1 MYLSCGNIPFLTFKF
16 LNLGC
21 LEMPLQMKNL
31 TIILLL
37 CFSHTFC
44 MAQNSMDDAL
54 AFQYY
59 QQGQYQE
66 ASVLLEKLFTRTK
79 SDSYFDMYLNSLL
92 KIKKFEEAEKLVK
105 RLVKEN
111 PRNISYTIGMA
122 RVYQEKGQPDAA
134 AKKYAEIL
142 SNLPADEFAIRDI
155 ANRFYSFQAYDLA
168 ISTFIE
174 GRKVLKNDQL
184 FTYEMLS
191 IYRYKKDK
199 NMLVQEYVSALRYTP
214 DLLLQAQSV
223 LATVFEEKSD
233 YLLLQTALLKKI
245 QKEPEV
251 EVYTKLLIWQYLQQ
265 QEYEMALRQLIAQDK
280 RIKDDGF
287 ILFNSAN
294 TFLENKAYTTAIK
307 AFEYIISKG
316 KEHPYFLQA
325 KVEMINAKYQLLISG
340 QFDKTKINELANEYN
355 SILEEYGKN
364 PRTVFAL
371 RKWANLQA
379 FYLNDLPKA
388 EKALEAALAIPG
400 LASSD
405 IGQLK
410 LDLGDIYILTQQP
423 WEAFLVYEQVAK
435 QFESQVIG
443 NEAHYRSAKLSFY
456 QGNFAYAKSQ
466 VDVLK
471 ASTTQLI
478 ANDAL
483 NLSLVISDNLQTP
496 LDSSALKMYAD
507 AEMLE
512 FRNQS
517 PMALKKLD
525 SINVVY
531 PNNSLAD
538 DILMSK
544 SKIFTKTGDITKA
557 INVLKELVEN
567 FNTSIWND
575 DALFTL
581 AELFEK
587 NVKDN
592 EQAKTYYQKLIND
605 HPGSMYAAE
614 ARKRFRT
621 LRGDNIGT

>member
-1 MYLSCGNIPFLTFKF
+1 
-16 LNLGC
+16 
-21 LEMPLQMKNL
+21 MKNL
-31 TIILLL
+31 ITILLVFL
-37 CFSHTFC
+37 VNTYCV
-44 MAQNSMDDAL
+44 AQSSMDDAL

-79 SDSYFDMYLNSLL
+79 SDAYFDMYLNALL
-92 KIKKFEEAEKLVK
+92 KIKKFDDAEKLVK
-105 RLVKEN
+105 RLSKEN
-111 PRNISYTIGMA
+111 PRNISYAIGLA
-122 RVYQEKGQPDAA
+122 RLYQEKGQADAA
-134 AKKYAEIL
+134 TKKYAEIL
-142 SNLPADEFAIRDI
+142 SNLPADEFKIRDI

-168 ISTFIE
+168 ISTFLE
-174 GRKVLKNDQL
+174 GRKVLKNEQL
-184 FTYEMLS
+184 FTYELLS

-199 NMLVQEYVSALRYTP
+199 NMLVQEYVSALGNTP
-214 DLLLQAQSV
+214 EILLQAQSV
-223 LATVFEEKSD
+223 LATVFEDKSD
-233 YLLLQTALLKKI
+233 YLILQTALLKKI

-251 EVYTKLLIWQYLQQ
+251 EVYTKMLIWQYLQQ

-294 TFLENKAYTTAIK
+294 TFLENKSYATAIK
-307 AFEYIISKG
+307 AFEYIITKG
-316 KEHPYFLQA
+316 KDHPYFLQA
-325 KVEMINAKYQLLISG
+325 KVEMINAKYQLLASG
-340 QFDKTKINELANEYN
+340 QFDKTKITELANEYN
-355 SILEEYGKN
+355 SILEEYGRN

-371 RKWANLQA
+371 RKWASLQA

-388 EKALEAALAIPG
+388 ESALESALAIPG
-400 LASSD
+400 LATTD
-405 IGQLK
+405 IGQIK

-423 WEAFLVYEQVAK
+423 WEAFLIYEQVAK
-435 QFESQVIG
+435 QFENQVIG

-466 VDVLK
+466 ADVLK

-483 NLSLVISDNLQTP
+483 NLSLIISDNLQTP

-517 PMALKKLD
+517 STALKKLD
-525 SINVVY
+525 SINIAY

-544 SKIFTKTGDITKA
+544 SRIFIKDGDVNKA
-557 INVLKELVEN
+557 ISALKELVNN

-581 AELFEK
+581 GELFEK
-587 NVKDN
+587 NIKDN
-592 EQAKTYYQKLIND
+592 EQAKIYYQKLVND
-605 HPGSMYAAE
+605 HPGSMFSAE

>member
-1 MYLSCGNIPFLTFKF
+1 
-16 LNLGC
+16 
-21 LEMPLQMKNL
+21 MPLQMKNL

-105 RLVKEN
+105 KLVKDN

-122 RVYQEKGQPDAA
+122 RLYQEKGQPDAA

-466 VDVLK
+466 ADVLK

-525 SINVVY
+525 SINLVY